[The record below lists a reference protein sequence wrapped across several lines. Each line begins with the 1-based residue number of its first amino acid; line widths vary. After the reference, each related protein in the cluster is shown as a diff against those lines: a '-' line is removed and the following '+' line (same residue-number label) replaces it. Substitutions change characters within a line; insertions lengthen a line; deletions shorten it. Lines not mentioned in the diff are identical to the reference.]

1 MNLERSGFKV
11 QQMLYDNSSGC
22 LRYGK
27 LVFHSFFFFRFS
39 SFIIGLYSPIQNKNA
54 SSIRVSVKSS
64 LSYHV
69 ICILYMNSCVL
80 KLGDNL

>member
-27 LVFHSFFFFRFS
+27 LVCPCYVLRVS
-39 SFIIGLYSPIQNKNA
+39 SFIIGLCFPIQNRNA
-54 SSIRVSVKSS
+54 NGIRVKFEES
-64 LSYHV
+64 LPYQ
-69 ICILYMNSCVL
+69 
-80 KLGDNL
+80 LGDVLW